1 MHGSDWT
8 KWWPSYLV
16 AVKDV
21 CSPGGTRIPGIY
33 GNHSPRGRITVAAQ
47 YICIKLWGKG
57 EKGEGKV
64 REEMERSKW
73 EVREKKGD
81 YRDMERV
88 GSVVCVEEGAGIKAC
103 GLPPL
108 KLLSLA
114 VQKQQ
119 KLVWVYIESIIQLFQ
134 QQYWNVSSSTI
145 LPPTLLITCIS

>member
-1 MHGSDWT
+1 
-8 KWWPSYLV
+8 
-16 AVKDV
+16 
-21 CSPGGTRIPGIY
+21 
-33 GNHSPRGRITVAAQ
+33 
-47 YICIKLWGKG
+47 
-57 EKGEGKV
+57 
-64 REEMERSKW
+64 MERSKW

-88 GSVVCVEEGAGIKAC
+88 GNVVCVEEGAGIKAC

-134 QQYWNVSSSTI
+134 QQY
-145 LPPTLLITCIS
+145 